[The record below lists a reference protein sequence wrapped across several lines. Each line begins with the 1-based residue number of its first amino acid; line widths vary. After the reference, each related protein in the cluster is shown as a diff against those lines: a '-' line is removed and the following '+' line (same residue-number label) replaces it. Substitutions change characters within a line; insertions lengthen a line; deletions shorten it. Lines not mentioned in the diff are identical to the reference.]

1 MIGGS
6 GLIPQSF
13 FLPPYAKAWFKP
25 KSAELHRTRGT
36 FWRKLYR
43 LSYRAAAIP
52 LSHFSWVRGP
62 PTTTLLVFETLCS
75 CITRDFDLSALSI
88 ELPRTRRRLS
98 TLATWLT
105 KTEFRETKHHSILE
119 RKKMFA
125 FLTFLKACF
134 WKRPQWECVS
144 GPINYGSQPQ
154 IGKPSD
160 THE

>member
-1 MIGGS
+1 MLASHLRRMKKSEVKNHLHIFGRGDWRLWLNS
-6 GLIPQSF
+6 SVFFLRF
-13 FLPPYAKAWFKP
+13 FLPPYAKACFKP
-25 KSAELHRTRGT
+25 MSAELHRTSGT
-36 FWRKLYR
+36 FWRTLYR

-52 LSHFSWVRGP
+52 LSYFSWVRGP

-119 RKKMFA
+119 RKK
-125 FLTFLKACF
+125 CSVF
-134 WKRPQWECVS
+134 WLF
-144 GPINYGSQPQ
+144 
-154 IGKPSD
+154 
-160 THE
+160 